1 MGLLVLVG
9 LALGTPLPASLRGPV
24 LASAALTGVLLALL
38 ALAAS
43 RQAWAVQLYH
53 WLAARLPD
61 PIRTQLAN
69 LLADFGRGLALFSRR
84 NDTLLA
90 LAWSL
95 AVWGLAALTNV
106 VLLAALD
113 IDAPGWTTWL
123 VLVTGYIATFLPT
136 VPAQIG
142 VFEYASVLALT
153 AAGVGP
159 EEALVFA
166 LLLHLLVYGPPAILG
181 PLSMAFEGLNWTRL
195 KEAQS
200 QPLEREHAQP

>member
-1 MGLLVLVG
+1 
-9 LALGTPLPASLRGPV
+9 V
-24 LASAALTGVLLALL
+24 LASAALTGALLALL

-43 RQAWAVQLYH
+43 RQAWAVQRYH
-53 WLAARLPD
+53 RLAARLPD
-61 PIRTQLAN
+61 PLRTRLAD
-69 LLADFGRGLALFSRR
+69 LLADFGRGLTLFGRR

-95 AVWGLAALTNV
+95 VVWGLAALTNV
-106 VLLAALD
+106 ILLAALG

-142 VFEYASVLALT
+142 VFEYASVLALS

-195 KEAQS
+195 KEAQN
-200 QPLEREHAQP
+200 QPLERDHVQP